1 MQRGGAALSV
11 GPAPTLPNIRGR
23 KSLDLSGR
31 YAGESID
38 LQFTNGE
45 CRIFERIAPRGP
57 PGVLVVPILNATTV
71 LLIRE
76 YAAAFHR
83 YEIGL
88 VKGRVDPGQEILA
101 AANRELQE
109 EAGYRAGRLTELR
122 RLTLVPSF
130 MAHETALVLAEDLE
144 PSRLPGDEPEPPEVL
159 PWRLDALS
167 ELMLRPDC
175 SEARSLAAL
184 FIVREHLANR

>member
-1 MQRGGAALSV
+1 MQRRGAALSV
-11 GPAPTLPNIRGR
+11 DPAPTLPSIRGR
-23 KSLDLSGR
+23 KPLDLSGR
-31 YAGESID
+31 YAGESVD
-38 LQFTNGE
+38 LQFSNGE

-88 VKGRVDPGQEILA
+88 VKGRVDPGEDILA